1 MINKKIE
8 WQRISIFIIISFILT
23 WIPEIILNKTAG
35 FDVWFSDSRYGLLG
49 ILLMFSPAAANLI
62 TRALTKEGMKN
73 SFLHLNL
80 KGNIKFYLI
89 ALLMPVIIGAMSG
102 ICIELFFGKPDF
114 GAVFKNT
121 SPTLMA
127 GLILN
132 ILSLSAVMA
141 WYAFGEEF
149 GWRAYL
155 YPKLEK
161 LIGTPWAC
169 LLGGVIWGLWH
180 MPLTAEG
187 HNFGRDYRGFPWLGI
202 ILMTVS
208 CIADG
213 FILMWL
219 TKKSESIFPAAIFH
233 ACGNSG
239 GSSVSNFFIVSVDL
253 NQTIEIYQWAV
264 FMIPEILF
272 GVICFILLIRDNKKA
287 NKNKF

>member
-1 MINKKIE
+1 MTNKKAE
-8 WQRISIFIIISFILT
+8 WKRIAIFVIISFALT
-23 WIPEIILNKTAG
+23 WIPEIILNKTVG

-49 ILLMFSPAAANLI
+49 ILLMFPPAAANLI

-89 ALLMPVIIGAMSG
+89 ALLLPVLIGAMSG
-102 ICIELFFGKPDF
+102 ICLELFFGKPDF

-127 GLILN
+127 GIILN

-187 HNFGRDYRGFPWLGI
+187 HNYGRDYWGFPWLGI

-208 CIADG
+208 CVADG

-219 TKKSESIFPAAIFH
+219 TKKSGSIFPAAIFH

-253 NQTIEIYQWAV
+253 NKTIEIYQWTV
-264 FMIPEILF
+264 FTIPEILF
-272 GVICFILLIRDNKKA
+272 GVICFILLIRESKKA
-287 NKNKF
+287 NQ

>member
-1 MINKKIE
+1 MTNKKAE
-8 WQRISIFIIISFILT
+8 WKRIAIFVIISFALA
-23 WIPEIILNKTAG
+23 WIPEIILNKAVG

-49 ILLMFSPAAANLI
+49 IPLMFSPAAANLI

-89 ALLMPVIIGAMSG
+89 ALLLPVIIGAMSG
-102 ICIELFFGKPDF
+102 IFIELFFGKPDF

-141 WYAFGEEF
+141 WYTFGEEF

-187 HNFGRDYRGFPWLGI
+187 HNFGRGYWGFPWLGI
-202 ILMTVS
+202 IMMTVS

-219 TKKSESIFPAAIFH
+219 TKKSGSIFPAAIFH

-253 NQTIEIYQWAV
+253 NKTIEIYQWAV

-272 GVICFILLIRDNKKA
+272 GTICFILLIRDSKKA
-287 NKNKF
+287 NQ

>member
-1 MINKKIE
+1 MTNKKAE
-8 WQRISIFIIISFILT
+8 WKRIAIFVIISFALT
-23 WIPEIILNKTAG
+23 WIPEIILNKTVG

-49 ILLMFSPAAANLI
+49 ILLMFPPAAANLI

-89 ALLMPVIIGAMSG
+89 ALLLPVLIGAMSG
-102 ICIELFFGKPDF
+102 ICLELFFGKPDF

-127 GLILN
+127 GIILN

-161 LIGTPWAC
+161 LIGTPWTC

-187 HNFGRDYRGFPWLGI
+187 HNFGRDYWGFPWLGI

-219 TKKSESIFPAAIFH
+219 TKKSGSIFPAAIFH

-239 GSSVSNFFIVSVDL
+239 GSSVSNFVSVDL
-253 NQTIEIYQWAV
+253 NKTIEIYQWAV

-272 GVICFILLIRDNKKA
+272 GTICFILLIRDSKKA
-287 NKNKF
+287 NQ

>member
-1 MINKKIE
+1 MTNKKAE
-8 WQRISIFIIISFILT
+8 WKRIAIFVIISFALT
-23 WIPEIILNKTAG
+23 WIPEIILNKTVG

-49 ILLMFSPAAANLI
+49 ILLMFPPAAANLI

-89 ALLMPVIIGAMSG
+89 ALLLPVLIGAMSG

-114 GAVFKNT
+114 GSVLKNA

-187 HNFGRDYRGFPWLGI
+187 HNYGRDYWGFPWLGI

-208 CIADG
+208 CVADG

-219 TKKSESIFPAAIFH
+219 TKKSGSIFPAAIFH

-253 NQTIEIYQWAV
+253 NKTIEIYQWTV

-272 GVICFILLIRDNKKA
+272 GIICFILLIRESKKA
-287 NKNKF
+287 NQ